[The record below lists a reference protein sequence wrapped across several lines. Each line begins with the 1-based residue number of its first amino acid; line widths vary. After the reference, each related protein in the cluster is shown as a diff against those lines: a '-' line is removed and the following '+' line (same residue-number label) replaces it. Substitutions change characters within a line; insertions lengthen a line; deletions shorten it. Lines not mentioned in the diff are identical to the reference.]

1 MTGFIG
7 FLFIISGLFAA
18 ISPYSAWYLSYGW
31 RFKDAEPSELALSTE
46 RIVGIVLVIAGFIT
60 VISSCSAGSAD
71 RHWPDQFKE
80 KLAAG
85 EVQEISIGFVNPVT
99 LTTEEATEVVRMM
112 EEAELIPMDSSNV
125 YGANNSG
132 SMMFTDQTS
141 VEIVF
146 FGNSGRIELHPNH
159 MDKIYIID
167 SEDLE
172 KWYTANYSNK

>member
-1 MTGFIG
+1 MNGVVG
-7 FLFIISGLFAA
+7 CLFIIVGLVAA
-18 ISPYSAWYLSYGW
+18 ISPYSAWYLSVGW
-31 RFKDAEPSELALSTE
+31 KFKDAEPSDLALGVE
-46 RIVGIVLVIAGFIT
+46 RIVGIVLVIAGFIM

-71 RHWPDQFKE
+71 RNWPDKFKE

-85 EVQEISIGFVNPVT
+85 EVQEISIGFVSPVT
-99 LTTEEATEVVRMM
+99 LTTEETTEVVRMM
-112 EEAELIPMDSSNV
+112 EEAELTPMDSSNV

-146 FGNSGRIELHPNH
+146 FGNSGSIELHPSRTE
-159 MDKIYIID
+159 KIYIIN

-172 KWYTANYSNK
+172 KWYRVNYSNK